1 MFRKRNDI
9 LNIILIYQQMPF
21 HIRALTHENDDG
33 SYTIIINKNIS
44 TERQKEAVLHEL
56 THIQGNDFT
65 NEEQAD
71 LLEKMLHAQKQNIVD
86 LSEFE
91 FFIA

>member
-1 MFRKRNDI
+1 MNIVLTYQI
-9 LNIILIYQQMPF
+9 LPF
-21 HIRALTHENDDG
+21 HIRALTHENEDG
-33 SYTIIINKNIS
+33 SYTILINTNLCH
-44 TERQKEAVLHEL
+44 ERQMAAVLHEL

-71 LLEKMLHAQKQNIVD
+71 LLEKMLHTQKQNIVD

>member
-1 MFRKRNDI
+1 MNV
-9 LNIILIYQQMPF
+9 ILIYQKMPF
-21 HIRALTHENDDG
+21 HVRALTHKNDDG

-56 THIQGNDFT
+56 THIEGNDFT

>member
-1 MFRKRNDI
+1 MNV
-9 LNIILIYQQMPF
+9 ILIYQKMPF
-21 HIRALTHENDDG
+21 HVRALTHKNDDG